1 MTSIETST
9 IPKRII
15 YFRGHSEEPGSALIT
30 RVCKNYET
38 ISALFTGESAT
49 RTLLNLYN
57 LHTVR
62 GILDPETRR
71 LQLESSMSGPHH
83 YYGFIMPTN
92 AHTITFNPYNKQ
104 PVFHS
109 HGEQFISLV
118 KQHKLFIPTDSN
130 IIKLTDY
137 NWFSGDKLPTAIKL
151 KYNLEHTQTKDKYI
165 LQKNL
170 VDTKK
175 ATLLNIY
182 DSLFDNPGI
191 LEVKEPTLAFN
202 VITNAYDYDLSVY
215 RVQVVKNNTP
225 FAFNQSLVRTHK
237 HAQHKL
243 RVVTYNYG
251 SQYLRNYLMS
261 ANKDCDGS
269 GSGIFIERHEFIQS
283 ITPMSPSCG
292 GYVIVGRENYHTHIL
307 ELIAI
312 TIPYGYTL
320 LIDVGAIHGDSC
332 LTGMYMMAM
341 TGNHEAM
348 QTADTVFLK
357 NTDTA
362 KNTVISTDIN
372 IYKELKLSINKDILM
387 TSNKITKD
395 SLVLADEKL
404 KKEIYN
410 TVRIN
415 HPLFYYI
422 WNPIITAGTSTIG
435 WHKTLGRSLYDS
447 LCAS

>member
-1 MTSIETST
+1 MSSIETST

-15 YFRGHSEEPGSALIT
+15 YFRGHSSEFESALIT

-57 LHTVR
+57 LHTIR
-62 GILDPETRR
+62 GIIDPETKR

-83 YYGFIMPTN
+83 YYGFINPTN
-92 AHTITFNPYNKQ
+92 AYTITFNPYNKQ

-118 KQHKLFIPTDSN
+118 KQPKLFIPTESN
-130 IIKLTDY
+130 IIKLIDY
-137 NWFSGDKLPTAIKL
+137 NWFSGGKLPTPIKL
-151 KYNLEHTQTKDKYI
+151 KYNLEQTQTKDKYI

-170 VDTKK
+170 VDTEK
-175 ATLLNIY
+175 ASLIS

-202 VITNAYDYDLSVY
+202 VITNAYDYDLSAY

-225 FAFNQSLVRTHK
+225 FAFNQSTVRTYK

-243 RVVTYNYG
+243 RVITYNYG
-251 SQYLRNYLMS
+251 SHYLRNYLM
-261 ANKDCDGS
+261 KED

-283 ITPMSPSCG
+283 ITPTSSSCG
-292 GYVIVGRENYHTHIL
+292 GYIIIGRENHNTHIL

-312 TIPYGYTL
+312 TIPFGYTL
-320 LIDVGAIHGDSC
+320 LVDVGAIHGDSG

-341 TGNHEAM
+341 TGNHKAM
-348 QTADTVFLK
+348 GTADTVFMK
-357 NTDTA
+357 NYYTA
-362 KNTVISTDIN
+362 KNTVIQTTLDN
-372 IYKELKLSINKDILM
+372 ELKLSVNQDILM
-387 TSNKITKD
+387 TSNKMTKD
-395 SLVLADEKL
+395 LLVIADKKL

-410 TVRIN
+410 TVYIE
-415 HPLFYYI
+415 HPLLYYI
-422 WNPIITAGTSTIG
+422 WNPVITTGTSTIG
-435 WHKTLGRSLYDS
+435 WHKTLGCSLENT